1 MVADGSVHEKQLFSN
16 SSSPTIDADA
26 VRCILKIATVEQ
38 RKIIVIDVTGA
49 CLHAAMDQEIFMTM
63 DSKVVSVLEKIDPK
77 FSQFK
82 RKNGSLIVSLL

>member
-49 CLHAAMDQEIFMTM
+49 YLHAAMDQEFFMTM

-82 RKNGSLIVSLL
+82 R